1 VLSKAVADEREVSMI
16 EGVSRRRIISGL
28 AALAVVGFDPR
39 SRAWITTA
47 NAAPNFEGVPPLSGS
62 LFLDAAHRDAAAD
75 DFGHLI
81 HATPAAVLLP
91 GSSADVVK
99 MVRYCRRHGIPVA
112 MRGQGHAQY
121 GQAQVEGGLV
131 IDSSSLAT
139 IHSLAAAGARVDAGV
154 RWSDLVVAAAEQ
166 GLTPP
171 VLTDYLE
178 LSVGG
183 TVSVGGIGGGTPHF
197 GVQGDNVLELEVV
210 TGEGELVTCSRHARS
225 ELFDAVTSGLGQCA
239 LILRATLRL
248 IPAPTRALIFHLY
261 YDDIA
266 LYIRDQLRLVRDGR
280 FEYLEGQVVSN
291 SSGGWRYMIEAAS
304 LYSPPCTPN
313 EAHLLRGLSDDRA
326 SRERSE
332 TPYLDFAFRLAPT
345 IEFLKSIG
353 VWGFPHPWL
362 SLFLPASRAGDYV
375 GNLMATLTPADTGQG
390 PILFYPLLQ
399 SRVRRPFFRLPDE
412 PVSFAFN
419 ILRTAPPDPIVQ
431 AAMVAS
437 NRALYEAAIAVRG
450 TRYASGAIPMTRAD
464 WRRHFG
470 VTFRD
475 FEHAK
480 RRFDPQ
486 GILTP
491 GAGIF

>member
-1 VLSKAVADEREVSMI
+1 MI

-28 AALAVVGFDPR
+28 GALAVVGFDPR
-39 SRAWITTA
+39 SRAWITAA
-47 NAAPNFEGVPPLSGS
+47 NAAANFDGVPPLAGS
-62 LFLDAAHRDAAAD
+62 LFLDAAHREAAAD

-91 GSSADVVK
+91 GSAADVAK
-99 MVRYCRRHGIPVA
+99 MVRYCGRHRIPVA

-121 GQAQVEGGLV
+121 GQAQVAGGLV

-139 IHSLAAAGARVDAGV
+139 IHSLAEGAARVDAGV

-183 TVSVGGIGGGTPHF
+183 TVSVGGIGGTMQQF
-197 GVQGDNVLELEVV
+197 GVQADNVLELEVV
-210 TGEGELVTCSRHARS
+210 TGEGELVTCSRHNKR

-239 LILRATLRL
+239 LILRATLRM
-248 IPAPTRALIFHLY
+248 IPAPTQALVFHLY
-261 YDDIA
+261 YDDIDVFV
-266 LYIRDQLRLVRDGR
+266 RDQLRLVHDGR
-280 FEYLEGQVVSN
+280 FEYLEGQVVSTP
-291 SSGGWRYMIEAAS
+291 SGGWRFMIEAAS
-304 LYSPPCTPN
+304 LYTSACPPN
-313 EAHLLRGLSDDRA
+313 EARLLRGLRDDEA
-326 SRERSE
+326 TRERSQ

-353 VWGFPHPWL
+353 VWGLPHPWL
-362 SLFLPASRAGDYV
+362 SLFLPASRAAEYV
-375 GNLMATLTPADTGQG
+375 GNLLTTLTTADTGQG
-390 PILFYPLLQ
+390 PILFYPVLP
-399 SRVRRPFFRLPDE
+399 SRVRRPFFRLPNE

-419 ILRTAPPDPIVQ
+419 ILRTAPPDPAVQ
-431 AAMVAS
+431 QAMVAS
-437 NRALYEAAIAVRG
+437 NRALYEAAVEARG

-464 WRRHFG
+464 WRQHFG
-470 VTFRD
+470 ASWHD
-475 FEHAK
+475 FERAK
-480 RRFDPQ
+480 RRFDPK

>member
-1 VLSKAVADEREVSMI
+1 MI
-16 EGVSRRRIISGL
+16 EGISRRRVVSGL
-28 AALAVVGFDPR
+28 GALLVVGFDPR

-47 NAAPNFEGVPPLSGS
+47 SAATNFDGVPKLSGS
-62 LFLDAAHRDAAAD
+62 LFLDAAHRQAAAD
-75 DFGHLI
+75 DFGHLR

-99 MVRYCRRHGIPVA
+99 MVRYCQRHRIPVA

-139 IHSLAAAGARVDAGV
+139 IHSLSERGARVDAGV
-154 RWSDLVVAAAEQ
+154 RWSDLVVAAAER

-183 TVSVGGIGGGTPHF
+183 TVSVGGIGGTMQHF

-210 TGEGELVTCSRHARS
+210 TGEGELLTCSPHRERD
-225 ELFDAVTSGLGQCA
+225 LFDAVTSGLGQCA
-239 LILRATLRL
+239 LILRAELRL
-248 IPAPTRALIFHLY
+248 IPAPTRALVFHLY
-261 YDDIA
+261 DDDIDVF
-266 LYIRDQLRLVRDGR
+266 IRDQLRFVRDGR
-280 FEYLEGQVVSN
+280 FEYLEGQVVSTP
-291 SSGGWRYMIEAAS
+291 SGGWRYMIEAAS
-304 LYSPPCTPN
+304 LYTLPCAPD
-313 EAHLLRGLSDDRA
+313 EARLLRGSNDDLST
-326 SRERSE
+326 RERSE

-362 SLFLPASRAGDYV
+362 SLFLPATRAADYV
-375 GNLMATLTPADTGQG
+375 SNVLATLTTEDTGQG
-390 PILFYPLLQ
+390 PILFYPVLQ
-399 SRVRRPFFRLPDE
+399 SRVRRPFFRLPNE

-431 AAMVAS
+431 QAMVAS
-437 NRALYEAAIAVRG
+437 NRALYEAAVTAGG

-464 WRRHFG
+464 WRQHFG
-470 VTFRD
+470 RAWRD
-475 FEHAK
+475 FERAK
-480 RRFDPQ
+480 RRFDPN

>member
-1 VLSKAVADEREVSMI
+1 MI

-28 AALAVVGFDPR
+28 GALMVVGFDPR

-47 NAAPNFEGVPPLSGS
+47 SAASNFDGVPLLAGS
-62 LFLDAAHRDAAAD
+62 LFLDAAHRQAVAD
-75 DFGHLI
+75 DFGHLVHQI
-81 HATPAAVLLP
+81 PAAVLLP
-91 GSSADVVK
+91 GSSADVLE
-99 MVRYCRRHGIPVA
+99 MVRFCRRHRIPVA

-121 GQAQVEGGLV
+121 GQCQVEGGLV

-139 IHSLAAAGARVDAGV
+139 IHSLSEKGACVDAGV
-154 RWSDLVVAAAEQ
+154 RWSDLVVAAAQQ

-183 TVSVGGIGGGTPHF
+183 TVSVGGIGGTMQRF

-210 TGEGELVTCSRHARS
+210 TGEGELVTCSPHTRR

-248 IPAPTRALIFHLY
+248 IPAPTKALVFQLF
-261 YDDIA
+261 YDDIE
-266 LYIRDQLRLVRDGR
+266 LFVRDQLRLVHEGR
-280 FEYLEGQVVSN
+280 FEYLEGQVVST
-291 SSGGWRYMIEAAS
+291 SSAGWRYMIEAAS
-304 LYSPPCTPN
+304 LYTPACAPN
-313 EAHLLRGLSDDRA
+313 ETSLLRGVSDDVTTRV
-326 SRERSE
+326 RNE

-362 SLFLPASRAGDYV
+362 SLFVPASRAANYV
-375 GNLMATLTPADTGQG
+375 RDRLTTLTIADTGQG
-390 PILFYPLLQ
+390 PILFYPVLKN
-399 SRVRRPFFRLPDE
+399 RVGRPFFRLPSE

-419 ILRTAPPDPIVQ
+419 ILRTAPPDRAVQ
-431 AAMVAS
+431 EAMVAS
-437 NRALYEAAIAVRG
+437 NRAMYESAVAVGG
-450 TRYASGAIPMTRAD
+450 TRYASGAIPMTSAD
-464 WRRHFG
+464 WRQHFG
-470 VTFRD
+470 SAWRD
-475 FEHAK
+475 FERAK
-480 RRFDPQ
+480 RRFDPM

-491 GAGIF
+491 GTGLF

>member
-1 VLSKAVADEREVSMI
+1 MI
-16 EGVSRRRIISGL
+16 EGVSRRGIISGL
-28 AALAVVGFDPR
+28 GALAVAGFDPR
-39 SRAWITTA
+39 ARGWITTA
-47 NAAPNFEGVPPLSGS
+47 HAAANFDAVPPLSGS
-62 LFLDAAHRDAAAD
+62 LFFDAAHRQAAAD

-91 GSSADVVK
+91 GTASDVVK
-99 MVRYCRRHGIPVA
+99 MVRFCRRHRIPVA

-121 GQAQVEGGLV
+121 GQCQVQAGLV
-131 IDSSSLAT
+131 IDTSSLGT
-139 IHSLAAAGARVDAGV
+139 IYSLTEQGARVDAGV

-183 TVSVGGIGGGTPHF
+183 TISVGGIGGTMQRF

-210 TGEGELVTCSRHARS
+210 TGEGELVTCSRHVRP
-225 ELFDAVTSGLGQCA
+225 ELFDAVTSGLGQCG

-248 IPAPTRALIFHLY
+248 IPAPTRALVFQLF
-261 YDDIA
+261 YDDIH
-266 LYIRDQLRLVRDGR
+266 LFVRDQLRLVHDAR
-280 FEYLEGQVVSN
+280 FEYLEGQVVSTE
-291 SSGGWRYMIEAAS
+291 SGGWRYMIEAAS
-304 LYSPPCTPN
+304 LYTPPCTPN
-313 EAHLLRGLSDDRA
+313 ETRLLHGMKDDVSRRG
-326 SRERSE
+326 RSE

-362 SLFLPASRAGDYV
+362 SLFLPASQAADYV
-375 GNLMATLTPADTGQG
+375 GNLLTTLTTADTGQG
-390 PILFYPLLQ
+390 PILFYPVLKN
-399 SRVRRPFFRLPDE
+399 RVRRPFFRMPSE

-419 ILRTAPPDPIVQ
+419 ILRTAPSDPVAQ

-437 NRALYEAAIAVRG
+437 NRALYEAATAVGG

-470 VTFRD
+470 AAWRD
-475 FEHAK
+475 FARAK
-480 RRFDPQ
+480 QRFDPN

-491 GAGIF
+491 GAEIF